1 MNRPEKI
8 CDLHL
13 HSYYSDGSLS
23 PAEIVSRGEN
33 AGLAAISITDHDTLS
48 GQNEAIQAAMG
59 HEMEVLPGIEF
70 SVMIGETEVHILGY
84 LIDISNRE
92 ISNCCDGLETARHE
106 RAVRIVEKLRGLD
119 LDISMDEVAALS
131 GRGTVGRL
139 HIARILLSAGYISN
153 IQEAFVRYLGNRKS
167 AFVPRKILSLTEAAE
182 VIRTAGGVAVWAH
195 PGTAIRRAGM
205 LRRML
210 DAGISGMEAYHPNH
224 TPDITRDIIAAG
236 EKYGLV
242 CTGGSDFHFTEA
254 MKADI
259 GGVYIEYGAVVK
271 LRELAGDI

>member
-1 MNRPEKI
+1 MNRPEKV

-23 PAEIVSRGEN
+23 PSELVSRGEN

-59 HEMEVLPGIEF
+59 RTIEVLPGIEF
-70 SVMIGETEVHILGY
+70 SVMIDETEVHILGY
-84 LIDISNRE
+84 FVDIYNRE
-92 ISNCCDGLETARHE
+92 ISSCCDGLEVARHE
-106 RAVRIVEKLRGLD
+106 RAVRIVKKLRALD
-119 LDISMDEVAALS
+119 LDVSMEEVAALS

-139 HIARILLSAGYISN
+139 HIARVLLSRKYISN
-153 IQEAFVRYLGNRKS
+153 IQEAFVRYLGNGKS
-167 AFVPRKILSLTEAAE
+167 AFVPRKILSIAEATE

-195 PGTAIRRAGM
+195 PGSAIRRAGL
-205 LRRML
+205 LRKLL

-224 TPDITRDIIAAG
+224 TPGITRDIMAAG
-236 EKYGLV
+236 EKFGLV